1 MEFEAEVLDGL
12 APIAAAEIED
22 LGVAVSSPRRTA
34 LRFDYRGSVHDLLGL
49 RTAVSVYAVQR
60 FPVPRP
66 KALLGEQHLRALVDR
81 IGEVRTLGT
90 FSSFRFSAAG
100 RDSSVFVRLAGD
112 LEQRTGLIH
121 APGDGELLLR
131 VHPAAAGDGWEVLHR
146 LSPRPLSARPWRV
159 RDRRGALNATIAAAM
174 VRLLAPT
181 RDDRFLNVACGT
193 GTLLVE
199 RAAAGPAA
207 RLVGVDIDADA
218 LDDATAN
225 GATGLVRGDA
235 AALPFPPASFG
246 VLAADLPYGTAMGS
260 PAENERLYPA
270 LLADAARVAA
280 PGARFAIITHDLRR
294 MESILRASDAWSVT
308 DELQVFQKG
317 HHPKIW
323 LLHRRP

>member
-12 APIAAAEIED
+12 APFAADEIAD
-22 LGVAVSSPRRTA
+22 LGGDVTSHRKTA
-34 LRFDYRGSVHDLLGL
+34 IRFAYQGPVRDLLGL
-49 RTAVSVYAVQR
+49 RTAVAVYAAEG
-60 FPVPRP
+60 FAVPRP
-66 KALLGEQHLRALVDR
+66 KAFLGEQHLRTVVAR

-100 RDSSVFVRLAGD
+100 RDSSVFARLAGE
-112 LEQRTGLIH
+112 LQQRTGLTH
-121 APGDGELLLR
+121 APDDGELLLR
-131 VHPAAAGDGWEVLHR
+131 VHPAATGSGWEVLYR
-146 LSPRPLSARPWRV
+146 LSPRPLSTRPWRV
-159 RDRRGALNATIAAAM
+159 RDRRGALNATIASAM
-174 VRLLAPT
+174 VRLLGVKPG
-181 RDDRFLNVACGT
+181 DHFLNVACGT

-199 RAAAGPAA
+199 RAAAGRSG
-207 RLVGVDIDADA
+207 RLVGVDIDEAA

-235 AALPFPPASFG
+235 AALPFPPASFD

-270 LLADAARVAA
+270 VMADAARVAT
-280 PGARFAIITHDLRR
+280 PGARFAVITHDLRR

-323 LLHRRP
+323 LLSRRP